1 MDLDFLRL
9 YVQCMCN
16 VEIENLDMYMQFYMI
31 KFLFD
36 SFNIFI
42 FVGSIFI
49 NLVGV
54 LKEIKL
60 FEIFLFD
67 QMVKYVG
74 LILLLDGGLY

>member
-9 YVQCMCN
+9 YVLCMCN